1 MMEKQIVKTT
11 EAPAAIGPY
20 LRAEIA
26 GGLMFLS
33 GQIPLTASGELVQG
47 SVAEQAEQVLKN
59 LKAVLGAAG
68 LGFEHVVRV
77 GIFLT
82 DMNDFAAVNEVYGR
96 HFTSHYPARATVAV
110 VGLPKGAAV
119 EMDAVAVVPSAG

>member
-20 LRAEIA
+20 SQAVIA

-47 SVAEQAEQVLKN
+47 TVAEQAEQVLKN

-68 LGFEHVVRV
+68 LGLEHVVRV

-82 DMNDFAAVNEVYGR
+82 DMNDFSAVNEVYGR

-119 EMDAVAVVPSAG
+119 EMDAVAVVPGAG

>member
-20 LRAEIA
+20 SQAVIA

-47 SVAEQAEQVLKN
+47 TVAEQAEQVLKN

-68 LGFEHVVRV
+68 LGLEHVVRV
-77 GIFLT
+77 GIFLI

-119 EMDAVAVVPSAG
+119 EMDAVAVVPGAG

>member
-1 MMEKQIVKTT
+1 MEKQIVKTT

-20 LRAEIA
+20 SQAVIA

-47 SVAEQAEQVLKN
+47 TVAEQAEQVLKN

-68 LGFEHVVRV
+68 LGLEHVVRV

-82 DMNDFAAVNEVYGR
+82 DMNDFSAVNEVYGR

-119 EMDAVAVVPSAG
+119 EMDAVAVVPGAG